1 MINSQIILWTLIFLA
16 FYRGITYLVK
26 LFYSFAWIGKYKK
39 VRAKQNDKK
48 LIIIIP
54 LLREQSVVQK
64 CFKNFTKL
72 ASDQVKLV
80 FVTTAKEKYEYE
92 TIIFDKLLKRKKQIL
107 KAQRE
112 GQFYEL
118 TSGIF
123 PQMQVKALYKKIKNL
138 KSAKKKWD
146 IVLQEYKKIPETK
159 DILQQLIDGFQEKEK
174 FSIVHYPYKKG
185 VKTQQLNYACK
196 ILNRELQGKD
206 KYFFAFYDA
215 DSFVSSKTML
225 VFNLLLMVNPNAKA
239 IQQSALFFANY
250 NAMGKSWRG
259 KFLQDIAYLQSRWT
273 LVHEVPR
280 IVFQTKKK
288 LGELESA
295 HLIGHGL
302 FIRADF
308 LEKINYF
315 PAQFSNEDIVL
326 GYIIR
331 LEGEKIYPLP
341 VLENSSS
348 PISIASMFSQYRTWF
363 YGVFSYPS
371 YVLYALKNKRYS
383 RVKAIVWGGKYFVRS
398 LIWLFTS
405 FFWILLFLLSLIFIR
420 DSSILILL
428 AMLAFAIYAPLSFLI
443 LDLFLKKNSSIIDS
457 ARKVN
462 PKLSYGNI
470 LLTIPV
476 YLTHSFG
483 PFLAIIDYIG
493 YFFFKKEIVKRKT
506 ER

>member
-1 MINSQIILWTLIFLA
+1 MGMIYFIYGLLFLA
-16 FYRGITYLVK
+16 FYRGIMDLVK
-26 LFYSFAWIGKYKK
+26 LFDSFIWLRRFKK
-39 VRAKQNDKK
+39 VPAQKIDKQ

-54 LLREQSVVQK
+54 LLREQSVIEK
-64 CFKNFTKL
+64 CLKIFSKL
-72 ASDQVKLV
+72 NNHQVKLV
-80 FVTTAKEKYEYE
+80 FVTTDKEKHEYE
-92 TIIFDKLLKRKKQIL
+92 TIIFEKLLKIKKQLL
-107 KAQRE
+107 KVNSE
-112 GQFYEL
+112 EKIYEL

-123 PQMQVKALYKKIKNL
+123 PQAQAKSLIKKIKNL
-138 KSAKKKWD
+138 KSKSAKWAMILD
-146 IVLQEYKKIPETK
+146 SYKNIPETSVL
-159 DILQQLIDGFQEKEK
+159 LQKLLNFYDPENKVSVINY
-174 FSIVHYPYKKG
+174 SYKTG

-196 ILNRELQGKD
+196 ILSKD
-206 KYFFAFYDA
+206 IKEKKNYFFAFYDV
-215 DSFVSSKTML
+215 DSFISKKTITAFKNL
-225 VFNLLLMVNPNAKA
+225 ISFNPTAKVV
-239 IQQSALFFANY
+239 QQSSLFFSNY
-250 NAMGKSWRG
+250 SEMKDGWRR
-259 KFLQDIAYLQSRWT
+259 KFLQNIAYLQSRWT
-273 LVHEVPR
+273 LVHEIPR
-280 IVFQTKKK
+280 IVFQTKKR

-308 LEKINYF
+308 LKKINYF

-363 YGVFSYPS
+363 YGVFSYPA

-383 RVKAIVWGGKYFVRS
+383 RVKAIVWGCKYFVRS

-405 FFWILLFLLSLIFIR
+405 FFWILLFLLSLIFIK

-428 AMLAFAIYAPLSFLI
+428 AVLAFAIYAPLSFLI

-462 PKLSYGNI
+462 PKLSYKNI

-483 PFLAIIDYIG
+483 PFLAVIDYIRH
-493 YFFFKKEIVKRKT
+493 FFFKKEIVKRKT